1 MVGKI
6 RFLVLFCLCALP
18 RFSYAYCMENW
29 ACITKV
35 ESATGVEF
43 WASNIKDYTI
53 TATLEVDAGN
63 LQHNGKVA
71 SEFTNTMVLAG
82 NEKRLIL
89 KLDRINSKKRHW
101 YSDSFYWTPGNMN
114 AVHENPDYLL
124 PYALDE
130 RYRIVQGFGGG
141 YSHRGASRYAVDIA
155 MPVGTAVHAARGGT
169 VIDVVEKHNRGGASR
184 RYAKYANFITIQHSD
199 GTTGEYYHLRKNGS
213 VVDVGDQISTGQHI
227 GYSGNTG
234 FSSLPHLHFAI
245 YRAKSH
251 GNYESLPFKF
261 AKR

>member
-1 MVGKI
+1 MAGKI
-6 RFLVLFCLCALP
+6 RLLVLFCLCVIPTL
-18 RFSYAYCMENW
+18 SHAYCMENW
-29 ACITKV
+29 ACITTVKHNN
-35 ESATGVEF
+35 GVEF
-43 WASNIKDYTI
+43 WASNIKAFPI

-63 LQHNGKVA
+63 LQRNGKA
-71 SEFTNTMVLAG
+71 DSEFSSTLVLAG
-82 NEKRLIL
+82 HEKRLIL
-89 KLDRINSKKRHW
+89 KLDKVNPNRRHW
-101 YSDSFYWTPGNMN
+101 YSDSFYWTPGNMH
-114 AVHENPDYLL
+114 AVHDNPLYLL
-124 PYALDE
+124 PYAEDE
-130 RYRIVQGFGGG
+130 HYRIVQGFGGG

-155 MPVGTAVHAARGGT
+155 MPIGTTVHAARGGI

-184 RYAKYANFITIQHSD
+184 RYAKYANFITVQHSD
-199 GTTGEYYHLRKNGS
+199 GTTGEYYHLRKNGAI
-213 VVDVGDQISTGQHI
+213 VDVGDKVSAGQPI